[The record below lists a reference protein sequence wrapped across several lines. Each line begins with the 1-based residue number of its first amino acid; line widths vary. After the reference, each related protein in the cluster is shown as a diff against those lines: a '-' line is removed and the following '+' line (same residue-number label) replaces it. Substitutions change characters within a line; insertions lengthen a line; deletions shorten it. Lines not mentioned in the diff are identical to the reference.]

1 MDWPV
6 LQGMIKQIRKEKG
19 MTQQELSVRTGIPRA
34 NVARLETKEK
44 NPTYKTILAVCQA
57 LDIDLELIDSHWIIG
72 TSFIGRDNGIITT
85 WREVNGHKI
94 LEFKYRGEKHLIPAP
109 EIGTLKESLV
119 YYNLVAEI
127 YVDIYVKRSEIES
140 KMEDMVNETILSHAS
155 R

>member
-1 MDWPV
+1 MNWPV
-6 LQGMIKQIRKEKG
+6 LQETIKKIRKEKG

-85 WREVNGHKI
+85 WREVNGHKM
-94 LEFKYRGEKHLIPAP
+94 LEFKYRGEKHLIPSP
-109 EIGTLKESLV
+109 TIGTLKEDMV
-119 YYNLVAEI
+119 YYNLAAEI
-127 YVDIYVKRSEIES
+127 YVDIHVKRIEIEA
-140 KMEDMVNETILSHAS
+140 KMEEIVNERMLSHAS
-155 R
+155 Q